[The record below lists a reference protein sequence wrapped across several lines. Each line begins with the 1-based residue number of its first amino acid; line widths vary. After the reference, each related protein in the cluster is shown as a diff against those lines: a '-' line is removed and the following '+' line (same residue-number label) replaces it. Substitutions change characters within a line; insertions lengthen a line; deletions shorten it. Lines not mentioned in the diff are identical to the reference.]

1 MVLPTR
7 RADVCCL
14 GGAQVDKYGNLNST
28 CIGDYLK
35 PKVRLPGSGGAC
47 DFAVM
52 GKRTLII
59 MEHDKRRFAEKVD
72 YITSPGWKCKKFPEN
87 TMVFRE
93 ELGLW
98 GGPDAVISTLGVMR
112 FHPKTHEM
120 YAESFFADLGV
131 TPEKI
136 ASNTGFAIDVSKA
149 LPCLPPTYKELDLLR
164 NKIDKEGFFIPRR

>member
-1 MVLPTR
+1 MVSKIKTL
-7 RADVCCL
+7 AEAV
-14 GGAQVDKYGNLNST
+14 S
-28 CIGDYLK
+28 LK
-35 PKVRLPGSGGAC
+35 
-47 DFAVM
+47 
-52 GKRTLII
+52 
-59 MEHDKRRFAEKVD
+59 HDKRRFPELVD

-87 TMVFRE
+87 TIVFRE

-120 YAESFFADLGV
+120 YAESFFADLGA

-136 ASNTGFAIDVSKA
+136 ASNTGFEIDVAKA
-149 LPCLPPTYKELDLLR
+149 QPCPPPTYRELDLLR